1 MSHFDLI
8 NFSFV
13 IPYSNIR
20 LFKELKLIC
29 YKSSL
34 KNLSNYR
41 KLYKHR
47 VIIIESS
54 HLILMITK
62 NISDKN

>member
-29 YKSSL
+29 YKNSL

-41 KLYKHR
+41 NFIK
-47 VIIIESS
+47 IE
-54 HLILMITK
+54 
-62 NISDKN
+62 